1 MKTQTF
7 LKGSFI
13 LFFSALIT
21 KALGALFKIP
31 LTMLLGGVGM
41 GYFGCAYGLFLPIYA
56 LSITGLSTAVA
67 SLVAKEHGAGHIQNV
82 RKIRRTA
89 RLLFAG
95 VGLLLSGFIWLFAV
109 PFARSTAADASAAY
123 AIRMMAPAAFFGC
136 LAAVERGYYEGLCN
150 MYPTAISQAVESIAK
165 VACGLLFSHYVFT
178 HETQVLAYFPAGTPI
193 LPIAAAAA
201 VLGVTLST
209 ACGVLY
215 FFFRNLSGDG
225 LPKAVS
231 SSASLSIGSLMRS
244 LFQIMLPVALG
255 SFVTNLTS
263 LIDLCTM
270 MRCFDHLQQTQAAAL
285 FQKFGAVAAESTFPA
300 LVYGAFSGMALTV
313 FNLVPSVTNMFGKS
327 VLPCAAQSWAKGQR
341 SCPETV
347 AIRSVFNSTDCTSS
361 SWRIVLSVRFYLD
374 AALSGTGNRLPHC
387 CGITAVTAAGHGVS
401 LLYHAIIQH
410 FTGHWQSRFACQ
422 IYAALRCCQAA
433 GEHPL
438 PANSGVFPLGGWAV
452 NQSLLCSAIRHDAFL
467 PLSDAGNVPP

>member
-1 MKTQTF
+1 MHHDAMF
-7 LKGSFI
+7 RPF
-13 LFFSALIT
+13 
-21 KALGALFKIP
+21 
-31 LTMLLGGVGM
+31 
-41 GYFGCAYGLFLPIYA
+41 
-56 LSITGLSTAVA
+56 TADT
-67 SLVAKEHGAGHIQNV
+67 S
-82 RKIRRTA
+82 
-89 RLLFAG
+89 
-95 VGLLLSGFIWLFAV
+95 S
-109 PFARSTAADASAAY
+109 
-123 AIRMMAPAAFFGC
+123 C
-136 LAAVERGYYEGLCN
+136 
-150 MYPTAISQAVESIAK
+150 
-165 VACGLLFSHYVFT
+165 
-178 HETQVLAYFPAGTPI
+178 
-193 LPIAAAAA
+193 
-201 VLGVTLST
+201 TLSK
-209 ACGVLY
+209 V
-215 FFFRNLSGDG
+215 R
-225 LPKAVS
+225 
-231 SSASLSIGSLMRS
+231 
-244 LFQIMLPVALG
+244 
-255 SFVTNLTS
+255 
-263 LIDLCTM
+263 
-270 MRCFDHLQQTQAAAL
+270 AA
-285 FQKFGAVAAESTFPA
+285 AAESTFPA

-327 VLPCAAQSWAKGQR
+327 VLPCAAQSWAKGQKR